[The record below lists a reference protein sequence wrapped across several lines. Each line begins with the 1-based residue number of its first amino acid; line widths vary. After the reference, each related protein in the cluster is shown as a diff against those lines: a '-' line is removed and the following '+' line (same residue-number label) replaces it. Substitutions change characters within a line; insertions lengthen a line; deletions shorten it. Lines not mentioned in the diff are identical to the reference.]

1 MKMKKFINDPNT
13 LTDELLEGLALAHK
27 DLVDVQGHLVIN
39 KGLEKADRVTIV
51 TFGGSGHEPA
61 QAGFVGEGM
70 LDIQCVGD
78 VFAAPNPQ
86 LVFRRTEIGRQG
98 HGCCCWCSTMQ
109 GICSAATW

>member
-39 KGLEKADRVTIV
+39 RGLEKADRVTIV

-61 QAGFVGEGM
+61 QALSLIHISE
-70 LDIQCVGD
+70 
-78 VFAAPNPQ
+78 PTRPY
-86 LVFRRTEIGRQG
+86 
-98 HGCCCWCSTMQ
+98 
-109 GICSAATW
+109 